1 MIYHKSATHRDF
13 TGFEALSKQV
23 LSETFQKNQSA
34 PQNGLEAL
42 CLCGFPEPGFQNLLP
57 ARGRKLSNFNILF
70 LLLLCFKIFSPQG
83 DGNFLVFRP
92 VGFVNQVSKSSP
104 RKGTETLPPVCRED
118 FLNTVS
124 KSSPR
129 KGTETKASLEASR
142 KAVLVS
148 KSSPRKG
155 TETHLL
161 FLWIIVKQIVSKSSP
176 RKGP

>member
-57 ARGRKLSNFNILF
+57 ARGRKRILCA
-70 LLLLCFKIFSPQG
+70 LIGMDES
-83 DGNFLVFRP
+83 
-92 VGFVNQVSKSSP
+92 
-104 RKGTETLPPVCRED
+104 
-118 FLNTVS
+118 VS

-161 FLWIIVKQIVSKSSP
+161 FLWIIVKEIVSKSSP